1 MKRRTVVVGA
11 LAVGAGTFAGGSW
24 YVTRQREAEQA
35 EAARAA
41 LQAQPEALIRP
52 YSPILGPADAPVTLV
67 EFFDPSCEACRAFHP
82 VINELRREYP
92 IQLRVVLRYTP
103 FHEGSDEAVRILE
116 VARRQNLFEP
126 VLDILFDQ
134 QPAWALHGQPRMDL
148 AWKMA
153 GEAGLDLSRAES
165 ERLHPEIT
173 GVLNQEMA
181 DVQAMQIKGTPTFFV
196 NGEQLM
202 ELSIENLREAV
213 SNAISELG

>member
-24 YVTRQREAEQA
+24 YVARQREAEQA

-52 YSPILGPADAPVTLV
+52 YSPILGPADAPVSLV

-82 VINELRREYP
+82 VVNELRREYP
-92 IQLRVVLRYTP
+92 VQLRVVLRYTP

-173 GVLNQEMA
+173 GVLNQDMA

-196 NGEQLM
+196 NGERLS
-202 ELSIENLREAV
+202 ELSIANLRASV

>member
-1 MKRRTVVVGA
+1 MNRRTVVVGA
-11 LAVGAGTFAGGSW
+11 LALGAGTFAAGSW

-35 EAARAA
+35 AAVRET
-41 LQAQPEALIRP
+41 LQAQPDALIRSH
-52 YSPILGPADAPVTLV
+52 SPILGPTDAPVSLV

-82 VINELRREYP
+82 VVNELLREYP
-92 IQLRVVLRYTP
+92 VQLRVVLRYTP

-134 QPAWALHGQPRMDL
+134 QPAWALHGQPRLDL

-153 GEAGLDLSRAES
+153 GEAGLDLARAES

-173 GVLNQEMA
+173 GVLNQDMA
-181 DVQAMQIKGTPTFFV
+181 DVEAMQIKGTPTFFV
-196 NGEQLM
+196 NGVRLT
-202 ELSIENLREAV
+202 ELSIANLRAEI